1 MPGVETQIGDWAAL
15 AQHELLLFAA
25 VFFLVGALDELA
37 IDLCYLVGKLTGA
50 IRTPRFEVADDSAL
64 TARTAIFIPAWQE
77 AAVIGHTITHAA
89 RVWPQDAVTIFIGCY
104 PNDAE
109 TAAVVRRLAKQDARI
124 RLVVHDRT
132 GPTCKADC
140 LNAIYRAMAK
150 DELERGQEYAMV
162 VLHDAEDMVDPAAL
176 QLMEREMREAEFVQI
191 PVLAMTLASS
201 PYISGHYSDEF
212 AEAHGKAMPVRDA
225 LGASLPGAGVGCA
238 IDRSMLA
245 DLAAEQEAGE
255 PFARTSLT
263 EDYELGMRIAALGG
277 RTRFA
282 RFRSAEDGRLIATRA
297 YFPADLD
304 QAVRQKTRWTHG
316 IALQSWDR
324 LGWQG
329 GLVNLWMQLRD
340 RRGPLAALLLAL
352 GYLLVA
358 ATTFGWGL
366 YLAGWQEPVRLDPV
380 LSSLLLVNFGF
391 FVWRVIVRAI
401 FTAREFGW
409 REGVRA
415 VLRMPVSN
423 IITIM
428 AGYRAVTAYLKGL
441 PGGAPPRWDKTAH
454 FHHPANPL
462 GAGSP
467 ET

>member
-1 MPGVETQIGDWAAL
+1 MPGVETQFADWAAL

-37 IDLCYLVGKLTGA
+37 IDLCYLFGRLTGA
-50 IRTPRFEVADDSAL
+50 IRTPRFELADAGAL
-64 TARTAIFIPAWQE
+64 ASRTAIFIPAWQE
-77 AAVIGHTITHAA
+77 AEVIGHTIMHAA
-89 RVWPQDAVTIFIGCY
+89 RAWPQKEVAFFVGCY
-104 PNDAE
+104 PNDPD
-109 TAAVVRRLAKQDARI
+109 TAAVVSRLAKRDKRI
-124 RLVVHDRT
+124 RLVLHDRA

-150 DELERGQEYAMV
+150 DEIERGGDYTMV

-176 QLMEREMREAEFVQI
+176 NLMESEMHGAEFVQI
-191 PVLAMTLASS
+191 PVLAMPLPAS

-212 AEAHGKAMPVRDA
+212 AEAHGKAMPVRGA

-238 IDRSMLA
+238 IDRQMLA
-245 DLAAEQEAGE
+245 ELAAQQETDE

-282 RFRSAEDGRLIATRA
+282 RFRDAADGRLIATRA

-380 LSSLLLVNFGF
+380 LSSLLLINFGF

-409 REGVRA
+409 REALRA

-428 AGYRAVTAYLKGL
+428 AGYRAVAAYLKGL

-454 FHHPANPL
+454 FHHPADVL
-462 GAGSP
+462 GAKSP
-467 ET
+467 EI